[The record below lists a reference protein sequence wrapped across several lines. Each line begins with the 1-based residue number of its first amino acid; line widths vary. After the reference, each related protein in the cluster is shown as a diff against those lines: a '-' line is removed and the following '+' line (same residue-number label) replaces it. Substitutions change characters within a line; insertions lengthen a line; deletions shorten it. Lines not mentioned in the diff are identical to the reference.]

1 MATQIA
7 NCTVKR
13 WSWQGRVQENRQGH
27 QGLVKRLPGLSSPR
41 FLWLALLAWLIPSP
55 HAAKAGP
62 SGVDWVASGQVAD
75 AENRHPVLGALL
87 RCHRPDG
94 RAIAPIH
101 ATASGT
107 FRVGPPDTQGVSHLR
122 CEFSADGY
130 EGVQLTV
137 SGSDAPSE
145 LHVTMRK
152 RRELRITG
160 LTVLPAPATASGSG
174 AKDQLQFFV
183 KNETDQKIG
192 VQSLQLRLRVKV
204 GDCLDLSP
212 GFVLSI
218 DQGLSKDAPLIGRL
232 TAEGLKEPLDVPLT
246 GTIAELP
253 CHQQEATLLMK
264 VLFAFDPKEHRKLAI
279 ALPRSFT
286 LAKGVHELSLV
297 RATTITLDFKS
308 GDTVLATDSLQQ

>member
-7 NCTVKR
+7 KCTVKR
-13 WSWQGRVQENRQGH
+13 WSWKGRVQENRQKH

-55 HAAKAGP
+55 QAAKAGP

-87 RCHRPDG
+87 RCRRPDG
-94 RAIAPIH
+94 QALAPIR

-107 FRVGPPDTQGVSHLR
+107 FRIGPPDTQGVSHLQ
-122 CEFSADGY
+122 CEVSADGY

-137 SGSDAPSE
+137 DGPSE
-145 LHVTMRK
+145 LRVSMRK
-152 RRELRITG
+152 RHGLRISDM
-160 LTVLPAPATASGSG
+160 TVLPANATAPNSE

-192 VQSLQLRLRVKV
+192 VQSLLLRMRVKV

-212 GFVLSI
+212 GFVLSV
-218 DQGLSKDAPLIGRL
+218 DQGPSKDAPLIGRL

-246 GTIAELP
+246 GTISELP

-286 LAKGVHELSLV
+286 LAKGVREELSLV